1 MPNGEWQ
8 VPNEMRLHR
17 FGFHMEDTESTEEN
31 ELGVESRES
40 RRREGEAVKRR
51 TANGERRMV
60 NGEWRTANSEFGI
73 RNEMTQNRLG
83 FHPSAWSA
91 RRMAELDEQVCQT

>member
-40 RRREGEAVKRR
+40 RVESRESRVESREPEGEKAK
-51 TANGERRMV
+51 
-60 NGEWRTANSEFGI
+60 
-73 RNEMTQNRLG
+73 
-83 FHPSAWSA
+83 P
-91 RRMAELDEQVCQT
+91 